1 MARRKHNKLV
11 KRRRLIAAVFALV
24 AIASFAGGAAV
35 VTAHTGTDQAQPRQ
49 AVTSAAETIQVSCRS
64 AALSGT
70 LPALVTLP
78 AGYRSSSARYPVVYF
93 LHGLPAN
100 RTSYLSDPFVAS
112 SLAQTGRRAIVVQP
126 QGARSDNADRE
137 YLDWDA
143 GENWPRAI
151 SQDLV
156 NCMDGRFRTV
166 RSRFGRAL
174 IGLSAGGYGAFNI
187 GLRALST
194 FGAVESWSG
203 YFAATNPAG
212 TTILNLGST
221 RANGDAIVPSGSGLR
236 RAVGSWPTLIGFYVG
251 AQDTRFLNMNK
262 LYDAQLTN
270 AGVSHSFRIY
280 PGGHS
285 STLWQAHA
293 STWLAM
299 AFDALGAEAK
309 AKLRS
314 GDGGSALTR

>member
-1 MARRKHNKLV
+1 M
-11 KRRRLIAAVFALV
+11 RRRRTLVAVVFAMV
-24 AIASFAGGAAV
+24 AIGAFAGGAAI
-35 VTAHTGTDQAQPRQ
+35 VTARTGTDRGHARR
-49 AVTSAAETIQVSCRS
+49 AAGLASVTVQFSCPS

-78 AGYRSSSARYPVVYF
+78 AGYHSGSARYPVVYF

-100 RTSYLSDPFVAS
+100 RSAYLSYPFVAS
-112 SLAQTGRRAIVVQP
+112 SLAQTRRRAIVVQP
-126 QGARSDNADRE
+126 QGARSENSDRE

-151 SQDLV
+151 SHDLV
-156 NCMDGRFRTV
+156 NCVDARFRTV

-203 YFAATNPAG
+203 YFAATNPTG

-221 RANGDAIVPSGSGLR
+221 HANDDAVVPSGGSLR
-236 RAVGSWPTLIGFYVG
+236 RMVGIWPTLIAFYVG
-251 AQDTRFLNMNK
+251 AQDSRFLNMNK
-262 LYDAQLTN
+262 LYDAELTT
-270 AGVSHSFRIY
+270 AGVTHTFRIY

-285 STLWQAHA
+285 GTLWQSQAP
-293 STWLAM
+293 TWLAM
-299 AFDALGAEAK
+299 GFDALGAEAK
-309 AKLRS
+309 LKPRS
-314 GDGGSALTR
+314 GGGGASALTR

>member
-1 MARRKHNKLV
+1 VTLSKHNQMV
-11 KRRRLIAAVFALV
+11 KRRPSLVAVVFALV

-35 VTAHTGTDQAQPRQ
+35 VTARTGTDRLHPRH
-49 AVTSAAETIQVSCRS
+49 AATSAAATIQFSCPS
-64 AALSGT
+64 SALSGT

-100 RTSYLSDPFVAS
+100 RTAYLSDWFVAS
-112 SLAQTGRRAIVVQP
+112 SLAQTSRRAIVVQP
-126 QGARSDNADRE
+126 QGARSDNADHE

-143 GENWPRAI
+143 GENWPQAI
-151 SQDLV
+151 SHDLV
-156 NCMDGRFRTV
+156 NCIDGRFRTV

-174 IGLSAGGYGAFNI
+174 LGLSAGGYGALNI

-221 RANGDAIVPSGSGLR
+221 RANDDAVVPSGSGLR
-236 RAVGSWPTLIGFYVG
+236 RAVGNWPTLIAFYVG
-251 AQDTRFLNMNK
+251 AQDSRFLNMNK
-262 LYDAQLTN
+262 LYDAELTN

-285 STLWQAHA
+285 GALWQSQAP
-293 STWLAM
+293 TWLAM

-309 AKLRS
+309 GSRRS
-314 GDGGSALTR
+314 R